1 MRVYI
6 SADIEG
12 VGGIAHLA
20 STGPKRSDWETSA
33 RQWMTNE
40 VLAAIAACD
49 AAGANEYVITDG
61 HGSAH
66 NLLID
71 SFPDN
76 SRLIRSWP
84 RPLLQME
91 AIDQGH
97 YDAAIFIGHHASATM
112 AGGILAHSFTGTF
125 ADIRLNGVSQSETSL
140 NVLLAGHYGVP
151 VIFTSGDDCYIAHCQ
166 ERLPGI
172 ETVITKRAI
181 GYSSAESLTPA
192 ASCAAIRAGV
202 ARALERRASIAPLA
216 QPSHFDLEMDF
227 FSRSQPEMLDYLP
240 FFERRG
246 SFTIG
251 LKVADAVEMMK
262 TISFLSFYQ
271 SEGVPKYGF

>member
-1 MRVYI
+1 
-6 SADIEG
+6 
-12 VGGIAHLA
+12 
-20 STGPKRSDWETSA
+20 
-33 RQWMTNE
+33 MTNE

-49 AAGANEYVITDG
+49 AAGAAEYVITDG

-71 SFPDN
+71 SFPDH

-181 GYSSAESLTPA
+181 GYSSAESLTPV
-192 ASCAAIRAGV
+192 AS
-202 ARALERRASIAPLA
+202 
-216 QPSHFDLEMDF
+216 
-227 FSRSQPEMLDYLP
+227 
-240 FFERRG
+240 
-246 SFTIG
+246 
-251 LKVADAVEMMK
+251 
-262 TISFLSFYQ
+262 
-271 SEGVPKYGF
+271 